1 MLWRYHVTKEHK
13 QDKVNAGEYLPT
25 DGAVKLRRE
34 RMKMGIAGTLIPD
47 MTPRQNHLN
56 TERAMLRS
64 SSSQRLMMNSAADMD
79 ARGTS
84 SQGGRPIDRLD
95 ALTHSLTRS
104 LTLRCWL

>member
-13 QDKVNAGEYLPT
+13 QDKVNAGEYMPT

-64 SSSQRLMMNSAADMD
+64 SSSQRLLMSSPTDKD

-84 SQGGRPIDRLD
+84 SQDRRPIDRPC
-95 ALTHSLTRS
+95 AFSHSVS
-104 LTLRCWL
+104 